1 MKQGVKMKLL
11 IIGAGPGGYETAIS
25 ASRMG
30 FETIL
35 IESGNLGGTCLNA
48 GCIPTKAYCRSAE
61 IAEEVR
67 LSRSF
72 GILSGEC
79 TVDFPAV
86 KSRKDGIVESL
97 RAGIGTLLEQ
107 SGVQVVH
114 GTAEFKDARTV
125 SVAGADYTA
134 DYIIIATGSVPVMPD
149 IPGITL
155 PQVLDST
162 SLLELESL
170 PGRLCIIGGGVI
182 GLEFAS
188 VFRSFGCEV
197 TVIEFCREIL
207 PRFDQDIARRLRQ
220 SLTKRGI
227 RFSLQSSVTSLESVR
242 EDGRDCVKVHWTRKG
257 AGESCFA
264 DKVLVAVGRRPDC
277 RLLNPQAAGV
287 KVEKGAVPVGEDMRT
302 NVPWIFAIGDV
313 NGRQLLAHAAVFQ
326 GKRALATIAR
336 DLSPAGQNTVC
347 PGDGQADLSVMPSAV
362 FTMPEAASVGLTEE
376 ECRERNVGYKV
387 FRSFFRANGKA
398 VCLGDTEGLCKML
411 VSTED
416 GAILGCHIT
425 GPGAAGMVQEAAA
438 LMSAH
443 AGLDALRNTV
453 HIHPT
458 LGEVLLAAADA

>member
-1 MKQGVKMKLL
+1 MKLL

-67 LSRSF
+67 ISRSF
-72 GILSGEC
+72 GIGSGGC

-86 KSRKDGIVESL
+86 KARKDGIVESL

-114 GTAEFKDARTV
+114 GRAEFRDARTV
-125 SVAGADYTA
+125 SADGVEYTA

-162 SLLELESL
+162 SLLEMDTL

-182 GLEFAS
+182 GLEFSS
-188 VFRSFGCEV
+188 VFRSFGCDV
-197 TVIEFCREIL
+197 TVVEFCREIL

-220 SLTKRGI
+220 GLARRGI
-227 RFSLQSSVTSLESVR
+227 KFCLQSAVTSVGSVQ
-242 EDGRDCVKVHWTRKG
+242 EEGRDCVKVTWSRKG
-257 AGESCFA
+257 TESSCIA

-277 RLLNPQAAGV
+277 RALNPEAAGV
-287 KVEKGAVPVGEDMRT
+287 RVEKGAVPVDEDMRT
-302 NVPWIFAIGDV
+302 AVPWIFAIGDV

-326 GKRALATIAR
+326 GKRALAAIAR
-336 DLSPAGQNTVC
+336 DFGVAA
-347 PGDGQADLSVMPSAV
+347 PGNGTADLAVMPSAV
-362 FTMPEAASVGLTEE
+362 FTMPEAAAVGLTEE
-376 ECRERNVGYKV
+376 ECRERNIGYKV
-387 FRSFFRANGKA
+387 CRSFFRANGKA
-398 VCLGDTEGLCKML
+398 VCLGETEGLCKLL
-411 VSTED
+411 VSTVD
-416 GAILGCHIT
+416 GSILGCHIT
-425 GPGAAGMVQEAAA
+425 GPGAAGMVQEAAS
-438 LMSAH
+438 LMSAR
-443 AGLDALRNTV
+443 AGLDILRNTV

-458 LGEVLLAAADA
+458 LGEVLLDAAEEA